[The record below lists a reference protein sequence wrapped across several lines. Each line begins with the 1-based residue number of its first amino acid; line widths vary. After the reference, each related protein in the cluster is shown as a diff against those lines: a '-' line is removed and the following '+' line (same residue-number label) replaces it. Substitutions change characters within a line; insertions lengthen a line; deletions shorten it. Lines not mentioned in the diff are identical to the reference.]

1 MKEKQEYFPANAFR
15 ICIDHIDGD
24 ISGRI
29 YSPLVA
35 ESISFVSMSE
45 VLVKMDELFDRFG
58 YPQAFQ
64 DKRSFDSGGEKRN
77 LYKGRPKSVQE
88 TEVILKQ
95 SGEKSTFDILVESR
109 QNTSWQG
116 TLCGACGNVIAQF
129 DGEVELLSM
138 LERVTGAAE

>member
-1 MKEKQEYFPANAFR
+1 MKDNHKYFPANAFR

-24 ISGRI
+24 ISGRV
-29 YSPLVA
+29 YSPLIP

-64 DKRSFDSGGEKRN
+64 DKRSFDSGRERKN
-77 LYKGRPKSVQE
+77 LYRGRPKSAQE
-88 TEVILKQ
+88 TETILKQ
-95 SGEKSTFDILVESR
+95 AGGQGTFDVIVRSR

-116 TLCGACGNVIAQF
+116 TLYDTDGSALAHF
-129 DGEVELLSM
+129 DGEVELLSGM
-138 LERVTGAAE
+138 VRLNKME